1 MFLLKTVSLFGLDA
15 VHWFFVLIVP
25 IIMAALG
32 IIYLL
37 RMRRVEHEM
46 TDVYQDAA
54 DEIRETGK
62 LPVSS
67 ESEAFEERLTLYRE
81 DGKALFEDRY
91 LPDPDDYF
99 VPAELMSRHEQRAV
113 SYWPSALF
121 VLLGLFGLV
130 GAAASL
136 TAIPPAVPAQNLPVL
151 IFPLATGLALAAY
164 AWFYTNGVR
173 ARLENEA
180 KQLNNAMTARLN
192 VFRDKAGIA
201 SLINEMQTYDRNMG
215 SQLKVFNDTAERL
228 ATSEF
233 SKGIEDSVRAIMT
246 EQVSPPIQNAS
257 NALIELAGEIT
268 ARQESGMA
276 DLANQF
282 ANVVGSRLAVHLAPL
297 DGHLSAMNEKL
308 AESERYIKSQ
318 VDVLETSRQ
327 QNIELNT
334 QIHEAI
340 ELLTKS
346 KEDMVKEIGDIRG
359 HIALIGVTTEK
370 MAALYTG
377 EEADLAAHI
386 NQLAAQLQNYAIR
399 LDTSVGESS
408 KALLAAAQ
416 LAERQDEA
424 GSIWLDRLDSQL
436 DRLADLGRII
446 SDNTTNFT
454 KETADF
460 VRKSLDEYD
469 AGLAE
474 VIERLT
480 FTTTEIRDAVDA
492 LPQALRPGIG

>member
-1 MFLLKTVSLFGLDA
+1 M
-15 VHWFFVLIVP
+15 
-25 IIMAALG
+25 
-32 IIYLL
+32 
-37 RMRRVEHEM
+37 
-46 TDVYQDAA
+46 
-54 DEIRETGK
+54 
-62 LPVSS
+62 
-67 ESEAFEERLTLYRE
+67 
-81 DGKALFEDRY
+81 
-91 LPDPDDYF
+91 
-99 VPAELMSRHEQRAV
+99 
-113 SYWPSALF
+113 
-121 VLLGLFGLV
+121 
-130 GAAASL
+130 
-136 TAIPPAVPAQNLPVL
+136 
-151 IFPLATGLALAAY
+151 
-164 AWFYTNGVR
+164 
-173 ARLENEA
+173 
-180 KQLNNAMTARLN
+180 
-192 VFRDKAGIA
+192 
-201 SLINEMQTYDRNMG
+201 
-215 SQLKVFNDTAERL
+215 
-228 ATSEF
+228 
-233 SKGIEDSVRAIMT
+233 
-246 EQVSPPIQNAS
+246 
-257 NALIELAGEIT
+257 
-268 ARQESGMA
+268 
-276 DLANQF
+276 
-282 ANVVGSRLAVHLAPL
+282 
-297 DGHLSAMNEKL
+297 
-308 AESERYIKSQ
+308 
-318 VDVLETSRQ
+318 ETSRQ